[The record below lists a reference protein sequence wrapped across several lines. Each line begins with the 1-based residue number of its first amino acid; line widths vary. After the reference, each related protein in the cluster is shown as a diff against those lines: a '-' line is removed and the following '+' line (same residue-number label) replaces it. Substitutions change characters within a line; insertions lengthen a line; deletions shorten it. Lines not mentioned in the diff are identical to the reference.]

1 MPNTHLYYVQ
11 AEVTD
16 EIGDRLNMDL
26 VVEANDPAQALELW
40 REFYADDSVCG
51 SFISEALAD
60 LTIWTMPERTGKP
73 CSFAWHTV
81 VRPADLTL

>member
-1 MPNTHLYYVQ
+1 MTTLYYVQ

-26 VVEANDPAQALELW
+26 VVEATDPAQAIELW
-40 REFYADDSVCG
+40 REYYDDDSVCG
-51 SFISEALAD
+51 PFINEALAD
-60 LTIWTMPERTGKP
+60 MTIWTMPERIGQP
-73 CSFAWHTV
+73 HAYRWHNE